1 MNRAV
6 FLDRDGTL
14 IHDADNLGDPEEV
27 RLVQGAAAAIA
38 SLRGLGYKIIVVTNQ
53 GGVARGEYDESDVDA
68 VHQRISELIR
78 AKSGASIDRFYY
90 CPYHPEGTV
99 KKYAME
105 HSWRKPQPGMLIQA
119 AQDLELS
126 LPKCWM
132 IGDQI
137 RDVQAGRTAGVRTI
151 LLARSPE
158 SDNSERPADF
168 FATGLIEA
176 VRLVAQQRRP
186 ESERDHVTAGQSNIA
201 PNKAPERK
209 LKSAPRP
216 KKSTVSLEAPSSTRQ
231 PPTTDGQPLLTT
243 RPTQAQVPPAEQTLR
258 QILHELRHQRS
269 GGVELSYAA
278 IMAII
283 LQMIVAVCL
292 LAAILMGRLDMDT
305 FVRWM
310 LAALLFQLAAIAML
324 LFKR

>member
-53 GGVARGEYDESDVDA
+53 GGVARGEYAESDVDA

-105 HSWRKPQPGMLIQA
+105 HPWRKPQPGMLIQA

-137 RDVQAGRTAGVRTI
+137 RDVQAGRMAGVRTI

-158 SDNSERPADF
+158 SDNGERPADF

-176 VRLVAQQRRP
+176 VRLVGQQRCP
-186 ESERDHVTAGQSNIA
+186 ESERDHITAGQSNVA
-201 PNKAPERK
+201 PT
-209 LKSAPRP
+209 
-216 KKSTVSLEAPSSTRQ
+216 KSTVSIEAPSSTSQ
-231 PPTTDGQPLLTT
+231 PPTTDDQPLFTT